1 MPKLTMPVD
10 PDRDHIQGPE
20 DAPVT
25 LVEYGDFQ
33 CPNCGEAYPIL
44 KSIQKKMGNKL
55 RFVYRHFPI
64 TETHPDAVHAA
75 EASEAA
81 AAQGKFW
88 EMHDLL
94 FEHQHALDGES
105 LHNYA
110 AHLKLDM
117 GRFDREMRE
126 HAYADRIRD
135 DFSSGLRS
143 GANGTPTF
151 FINGDRYD
159 LPWDDESW
167 LLRAL
172 QEAQV
177 T

>member
-94 FEHQHALDGES
+94 FEHQDALDGES

-110 AHLKLDM
+110 AQLNLDL
-117 GRFDREMRE
+117 GRFDRDMRE
-126 HAYADRIRD
+126 HLYAERIRD
-135 DFSSGLRS
+135 DFASGLRS

-167 LLRAL
+167 LMRAL
-172 QEAQV
+172 QEAQA

>member
-1 MPKLTMPVD
+1 MPRLTLPVN
-10 PDRDHIQGPE
+10 PERDHIQGPA

-44 KSIQKKMGNKL
+44 KSIQHKLGKQL
-55 RFVYRHFPI
+55 RFVYRQFPL
-64 TETHPDAVHAA
+64 TESHPDAAHAA

-94 FEHQHALDGES
+94 FEHQDALDLGS
-105 LHNYA
+105 LRSYA
-110 AHLKLDM
+110 QQLHLDL
-117 GRFDREMRE
+117 GRFDRDMQD
-126 HAYADRIRD
+126 HAYAEHLRD

-143 GANGTPTF
+143 GVNGTPTF

-167 LLRAL
+167 LMRAL
-172 QEAQV
+172 QEAQAA
-177 T
+177 